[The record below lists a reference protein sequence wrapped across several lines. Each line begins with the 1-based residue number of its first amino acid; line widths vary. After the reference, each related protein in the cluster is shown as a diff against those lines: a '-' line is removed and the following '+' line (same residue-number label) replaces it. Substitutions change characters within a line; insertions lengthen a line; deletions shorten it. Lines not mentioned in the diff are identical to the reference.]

1 MKVPNFSVD
10 SAPVLSAPNSSPAIN
25 PAELRQLALQWFVH
39 DDPVTK
45 AQSLMQTPAGLEVD
59 AQREFYS
66 PSPQPGRRALPLL
79 VPHTQIKPAKLN
91 TPEGH
96 AALVHSVVHI
106 ERNAI
111 DLALDVVWRF
121 SGMPEDFYRAWFQ
134 VAQEEALH
142 FSLLSEHLQTLG
154 FSYGHFPAHDGLWE
168 MAERTQNDLLARV
181 ALVPRTLEAR
191 GLDASPAVKNKL
203 LSVGDLRGA
212 EILDLILRDEVGHVA
227 LGNRWY
233 GHLCQQRGL
242 EPVATF
248 AQLRQQYQAPRMK
261 GPFNLPARRAAGF
274 SESELQ
280 ALLTM
285 AQD

>member
-1 MKVPNFSVD
+1 
-10 SAPVLSAPNSSPAIN
+10 
-25 PAELRQLALQWFVH
+25 
-39 DDPVTK
+39 
-45 AQSLMQTPAGLEVD
+45 
-59 AQREFYS
+59 
-66 PSPQPGRRALPLL
+66 LL

-154 FSYGHFPAHDGLWE
+154 FGYGDFPAHDGLWE

>member
-1 MKVPNFSVD
+1 MAN
-10 SAPVLSAPNSSPAIN
+10 
-25 PAELRQLALQWFVH
+25 AELAPYTPHFRQAVLAPLLTQNAVQKAELTLSLSEDLPIFIDVVVQ
-39 DDPVTK
+39 DP
-45 AQSLMQTPAGLEVD
+45 GGI
-59 AQREFYS
+59 
-66 PSPQPGRRALPLL
+66 PGRPARPELVAHTALKSKPL
-79 VPHTQIKPAKLN
+79 T
-91 TPEGH
+91 TPEGRAVLLH
-96 AALVHSVVHI
+96 AIAHI
-106 ERNAI
+106 ELNAI